1 MNAHGETTHSDHPET
16 FNPWSI
22 VNLVFNHLAEEG
34 LHPVLG
40 ESGDP
45 GKPAAEL
52 LRALGITPAAEG
64 NRMESEQRK
73 QRLAEIRAAFDQGLF
88 PSQKPKNCL
97 MLRAHDLGFRDVM
110 QHTRTFGAVGCS
122 PWGPHRASCPRNPP
136 RKG

>member
-1 MNAHGETTHSDHPET
+1 MDDPGETTPPASSEET

-40 ESGDP
+40 ETGDP

-73 QRLAEIRAAFDQGLF
+73 QRLAEIRAAFEM
-88 PSQKPKNCL
+88 S
-97 MLRAHDLGFRDVM
+97 HVE
-110 QHTRTFGAVGCS
+110 S
-122 PWGPHRASCPRNPP
+122 P
-136 RKG
+136 